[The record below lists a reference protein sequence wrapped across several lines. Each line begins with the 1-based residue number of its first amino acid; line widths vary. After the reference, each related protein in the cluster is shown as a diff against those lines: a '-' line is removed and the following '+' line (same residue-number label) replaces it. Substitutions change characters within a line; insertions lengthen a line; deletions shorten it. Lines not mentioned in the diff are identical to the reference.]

1 MSSFQELPAGTSI
14 HLLASGS
21 RKREGPEPEVAVPLA
36 VVVIKSKEESELLP
50 VEEN

>member
-36 VVVIKSKEESELLP
+36 VVIKSKEESELLP